1 MSDETKEFQIREKLN
16 SLIGE
21 DQSFS
26 IEKPA
31 MSPSAALEE
40 ISSILKKLPLEIIE
54 EEINTARNEISK
66 VFFKE

>member
-1 MSDETKEFQIREKLN
+1 MSDYTLEFKIREKLN

-21 DQSFS
+21 DQSLS
-26 IEKPA
+26 IEKIA

-40 ISSILKKLPLEIIE
+40 LSTILKKLPIEIIE

-66 VFFKE
+66 VFFEE